1 MSDSSTTKPR
11 WSQKRRRRELAAAA
25 RASKQLRLQNEELR
39 EPLESDVVD
48 GPITLDAS
56 LILPRVAIES
66 EEEGMVTDLPTFS
79 EDDAMVV
86 YKEWIGCQTK
96 ATTKMISIMF
106 MDIFRGRFAL
116 TDVAAAKEVAL
127 VVDANE
133 KTIRTWRND
142 FYENGGDFTESGQGK
157 HNRPYVLDDENCKKT
172 ALSWLRENAYQKDK
186 PNLTAATF
194 ASWVNNS
201 LLPNSHLSPGFPRTI
216 TPRTAR
222 RWLHDLGFS
231 PTLYRKGLYFDGH
244 ERADVVE
251 YRRIYLR
258 KLEVLQISHIPP
270 PSCSGGHTEE
280 AIGSSTA
287 QKRLVLLYHDESCF
301 HANEG
306 QQWQWT
312 EVDKLA
318 LRPKSQGRGL
328 MVSDFIDEHCGF
340 LRLSAEEYEI
350 TKLAKPDLPA
360 AARVLF
366 KFGAQG
372 DGYWNSEHFIAQVKV
387 ALKIAEFKY
396 PSSDNDLVFLFDQSS
411 GHCAYAED
419 ALIAHKMNVSNGGK
433 QPFMKETIWDA
444 RPQKMV
450 TSTGLQKGLKSVLE
464 ERGVNVKGMKK
475 EDMVKVLEE
484 MRDFKFQK
492 TKVEELILNKG
503 HRVMFIPKF
512 HCEIN
517 PIERVWCHGKKYT
530 RANCDYTFAGLEKT
544 INTALDSVSVE
555 LIRKFFRKSRE
566 YRRAYREGKQIGEE
580 MKSTLKLYKS
590 HRRVPESTN
599 DL

>member
-1 MSDSSTTKPR
+1 M
-11 WSQKRRRRELAAAA
+11 
-25 RASKQLRLQNEELR
+25 
-39 EPLESDVVD
+39 
-48 GPITLDAS
+48 
-56 LILPRVAIES
+56 
-66 EEEGMVTDLPTFS
+66 
-79 EDDAMVV
+79 
-86 YKEWIGCQTK
+86 
-96 ATTKMISIMF
+96 
-106 MDIFRGRFAL
+106 
-116 TDVAAAKEVAL
+116 
-127 VVDANE
+127 
-133 KTIRTWRND
+133 
-142 FYENGGDFTESGQGK
+142 
-157 HNRPYVLDDENCKKT
+157 
-172 ALSWLRENAYQKDK
+172 
-186 PNLTAATF
+186 
-194 ASWVNNS
+194 
-201 LLPNSHLSPGFPRTI
+201 PNSHLSPGFPRTI
-216 TPRTAR
+216 TPGTAR

-251 YRRIYLR
+251 YRRIYLQ
-258 KLEVLQISHIPP
+258 KLEVLQISHLPP
-270 PSCSGGHTEE
+270 PSCSGGHTKE

-350 TKLAKPDLPA
+350 TKLAQPDLPA

-396 PSSDNDLVFLFDQSS
+396 PSSDNYLVFLFDQSS

-503 HRVMFIPKF
+503 HQP
-512 HCEIN
+512 H
-517 PIERVWCHGKKYT
+517 
-530 RANCDYTFAGLEKT
+530 
-544 INTALDSVSVE
+544 
-555 LIRKFFRKSRE
+555 
-566 YRRAYREGKQIGEE
+566 
-580 MKSTLKLYKS
+580 
-590 HRRVPESTN
+590 
-599 DL
+599 